1 MTRVGKP
8 PKEEAAGVLDH
19 PMGKLRRRAEA
30 AAASGVRLKV
40 RIVAQTGVN
49 SFDDPDKAAR
59 FGVIAAVCR
68 AEDGQA
74 QSVRAGPVG
83 WHRWHCLASDRRV
96 SCGLLPGR
104 CARHRFLPAAED
116 LDDAHWATATGARFA
131 QSEWDDLGFGSWRD
145 GLFRTLDAQ
154 QGADL

>member
-1 MTRVGKP
+1 
-8 PKEEAAGVLDH
+8 
-19 PMGKLRRRAEA
+19 MGKLRRKAES

-49 SFDDPDKAAR
+49 SYDDPDKAAR

-68 AEDGQA
+68 AEDAQA
-74 QSVRAGPVG
+74 QSVRAGPAGGTGGIV
-83 WHRWHCLASDRRV
+83 WHLTGGV

-104 CARHRFLPAAED
+104 CSRRRFLPAAED